1 MTVPD
6 TLPPEL
12 AELGDLLREDPPRA
26 AGDWT
31 RRLDER
37 VAAGFPVPAGEAGRV
52 PRAVR
57 RARRERG
64 RRFAALR
71 PAFAPVAVVLL
82 LGVVI
87 AVPVALNAGPGGGS
101 DDAGS
106 GASPGGGGATALSE
120 SRDSA
125 ESAGGG
131 GAASGPEPA
140 LKQDSRDA
148 ILPVPPVPGGGSPG
162 SDARRARKVER
173 SAAITLGAPAREVG
187 DVADGVVRVTDSVGG
202 FVANSSVYSAAG
214 SEAHATFELRIP
226 TARLPRALADLSRLA
241 HVRERSQSAA
251 DITAQAVS
259 AADRLQEAR
268 KERQSLLRQL
278 GRAVTLNETESIKAR
293 LRLVNRRIAAARASV
308 RRVSNRANFANVS
321 VSVVADAGS
330 GAAPG
335 GSWTPRD
342 AFGDA
347 VRVLEVAAGVFLI
360 AMALLIPLALVA
372 GLGWLAGRV
381 AVRRRRERALDV
393 A

>member
-12 AELGDLLREDPPRA
+12 AELGELLREDPPRP
-26 AGDWT
+26 GEDWT

-37 VAAGFPVPAGEAGRV
+37 AAAGFPEP

-57 RARRERG
+57 RARRERR

-71 PAFAPVAVVLL
+71 PALAPAIAVLL

-87 AVPVALNAGPGGGS
+87 AVPVALNSGDMDDAGGGS
-101 DDAGS
+101 GESASSGGS
-106 GASPGGGGATALSE
+106 GGGALPALKKRSTAE
-120 SRDSA
+120 RA
-125 ESAGGG
+125 GG

-140 LKQDSRDA
+140 LQRDSA
-148 ILPVPPVPGGGSPG
+148 ASIPVPPTPGGGSPL
-162 SDARRARKVER
+162 SDARRERRVER
-173 SAAITLGAPAREVG
+173 SAAITLGAPAREVA
-187 DVADGVVRVTDSVGG
+187 DVADGVVRVTDALGG
-202 FVANSSVYSAAG
+202 FVADSSVYSAAG
-214 SEAHATFELRIP
+214 SDAHASFELRIP

-241 HVRERSQSAA
+241 HVRERSQAA
-251 DITAQAVS
+251 RDITAQAVS

-308 RRVSNRANFANVS
+308 RRVSNRASFANVS

-342 AFGDA
+342 AFRDA

-360 AMALLIPLALVA
+360 ALALLIPLALVA
-372 GLGWLAGRV
+372 GLGWLGGRV